1 MVPRIEL
8 TLHVAH
14 NESYEATKAI
24 HRRVNLKIKGTGNSK
39 KNQHRLELVREKQ
52 VTARFGLREMT
63 KIGGAPLLLKLERG
77 AELVAGAAACLRDP
91 RVSWQITHKFVQLLW
106 QRVLLICCGYED
118 AVDGQLLSHDPGLEL
133 ALGFEPIL
141 QASMCRFENRMSAAN
156 CYRLAVWL
164 VWDYIAKRKEIPK
177 RIRLD
182 FDGSCIPTRGQQ
194 QGSSYRKY
202 YDTQMYFPLFVF
214 DEDGVLITAI
224 LRQGEAVESMTTV
237 PVLKRLVRAFRSAW
251 GAVDI
256 LVVMDAGFADPKI
269 YDWCEDEGKEGG
281 SGVVHYL
288 IKLKNTGGGLRSYS
302 QKMAMA
308 AKVGF
313 TKRHGEAKY
322 DGTKTTKNDV
332 LKEIRKREDKA
343 ERKEGMRDHNDR
355 VVHVYG
361 EFMNRTGKGGKCKKQ
376 WRQPRKILVSC
387 VHDDWG
393 GRRFFWV
400 TNIVGEDAEYLIN
413 EVYSSRG
420 NAELGIRDMKSMR
433 CDKLSCES
441 FIANQSRLLFHVL
454 AQRLLLKFRELLP
467 PSFKSCSLETI
478 REQFIRIP
486 ALIEDKARTTDL
498 LWSGSFPY
506 KNQMHALCQRLVQ
519 QVPANKD
526 WLVLFVSFIKTLKAK
541 QLAAA

>member
-1 MVPRIEL
+1 LSHLIK
-8 TLHVAH
+8 
-14 NESYEATKAI
+14 NE
-24 HRRVNLKIKGTGNSK
+24 
-39 KNQHRLELVREKQ
+39 
-52 VTARFGLREMT
+52 F
-63 KIGGAPLLLKLERG
+63 
-77 AELVAGAAACLRDP
+77 
-91 RVSWQITHKFVQLLW
+91 FQLLW

-118 AVDGQLLSHDPGLEL
+118 AVDGQLLSHDPGLKL

-156 CYRLAVWL
+156 CYRLAAWL
-164 VWDYIAKRKEIPK
+164 VLDYIAKKKEIPK

-214 DEDGVLITAI
+214 DEDGVLLTAI
-224 LRQGEAVESMTTV
+224 LRQGEAIESVMTV

-302 QKMAMA
+302 QEMAMA
-308 AKVGF
+308 VKGSF
-313 TKRHGEAKY
+313 TKRYGPEKY
-322 DGTKTTKNDV
+322 NGTKTTKNDV
-332 LKEIRKREDKA
+332 LKEIRKGEDKA
-343 ERKEGMRDHNDR
+343 ERKEDMRDYNER
-355 VVHVYG
+355 VVHIYG
-361 EFMNRTGKGGKCKKQ
+361 EFMNRTGKGGQCKKQ
-376 WRQPRKILVSC
+376 WRQLRRILASC

-400 TNIVGEDAEYLIN
+400 TNIVGEDPEYLIN

-420 NAELGIRDMKSMR
+420 KAELGIRDMKSLR

-441 FIANQSRLLFHVL
+441 FIANQSRLLFQVL
-454 AQRLLLKFRELLP
+454 AQCLLLKFRELLP
-467 PSFKSCSLETI
+467 PSSQSSSLETI

-486 ALIEDKARTTDL
+486 ALVEEKARTTEL
-498 LWSGSFPY
+498 QWSGSFPY
-506 KNQMHALCQRLVQ
+506 KNHMHALCQRLTQ
-519 QVPANKD
+519 QVQENTD
-526 WLVLFVSFIKTLKAK
+526 WLAVFVSFIKTLTAK

>member
-1 MVPRIEL
+1 VVPRIEL

-14 NESYEATKAI
+14 NESYDATKTS
-24 HRRVNLKIKGTGNSK
+24 HRRVNLTIKVTGNSK
-39 KNQHRLELVREKQ
+39 KKQHRLELGAEKP
-52 VTARFGLREMT
+52 VNAGFGLRKMT
-63 KIGGAPLLLKLERG
+63 KIGGAPLLLRLELG
-77 AELVAGAAACLRDP
+77 EQLVAGAAACLRDP
-91 RVSWQITHKFVQLLW
+91 RLSHQIKNKFFQLLW

-118 AVDGQLLSHDPGLEL
+118 AVDGQLLAHDPGLVL
-133 ALGFEPIL
+133 ALGFDPIL
-141 QASMCRFENRMSAAN
+141 QASMCRFENRMSGAN

-164 VWDYIAKRKEIPK
+164 VWDYIFKKKEIPK

-302 QKMAMA
+302 QELAKS
-308 AKVGF
+308 AKVAF
-313 TKRHGEAKY
+313 TKRYGPEKY
-322 DGTKTTKNDV
+322 DGTKTTKNEV
-332 LKEIRKREDKA
+332 LKEIRKENDK
-343 ERKEGMRDHNDR
+343 ELRKQELRDHNDR
-355 VVHVYG
+355 VIHAYG
-361 EFMNRTGKGGKCKKQ
+361 EFTNQTGKGGNCKKQ
-376 WRQPRKILVSC
+376 WRQLRRILASC

-400 TNIVGEDAEYLIN
+400 TNIEGEDAEYLIN

-420 NAELGIRDMKSMR
+420 NAELGIRDMKSLR

-441 FIANQSRLLFHVL
+441 FLANQSRLLFQVL

-467 PSFKSCSLETI
+467 PSSQSSSLETI

-486 ALIEDKARTTDL
+486 ALVEEKARTTEL
-498 LWSGSFPY
+498 MWSGSFPY
-506 KNQMHALCQRLVQ
+506 KNHMHALCQRLTRQVQ
-519 QVPANKD
+519 GNTD
-526 WLVLFVSFIKTLKAK
+526 WLSDFIAFIKTLTAK